1 MFLMTNNLQYFM
13 LVALCDDLITHFLL
27 TINACMCI
35 LYCIID
41 LTVHFFYGFASAKL
55 STLVNAYAWCIT
67 SLL

>member
-1 MFLMTNNLQYFM
+1 MTNNLQYFM

-55 STLVNAYAWCIT
+55 STLVNAYA
-67 SLL
+67 